1 MGEFDIAKRMR
12 NTKIV
17 LPNAPQARQPMNQ
30 ICWLSTLFHSS
41 FEASPQSL
49 LPFQGRMLCA
59 EKHHPEHGHEDA
71 WLV

>member
-17 LPNAPQARQPMNQ
+17 LPTAPQVLHLKALRPRYSMRPAVYRGLDCT
-30 ICWLSTLFHSS
+30 IMEEHI
-41 FEASPQSL
+41 P
-49 LPFQGRMLCA
+49 A
-59 EKHHPEHGHEDA
+59 EVHLIEYGHEDA